1 MEMTGEERIEAPRER
16 VWAAL
21 NDPAVLK
28 DCIPGCQSL
37 EQTAPNQL
45 AAVAAI
51 KVGPIGARFKGV
63 VTLSDLDPPNGYRL
77 DGEGQGGVAGFAKG
91 GATVNLVEDG
101 PDATILR
108 YAVDVQI
115 GGKLAQVGGA
125 LLDAT
130 AKQMAGAFFRKF
142 GQRVTSPEIEPV
154 AAIAEAPAAA
164 SGEAAPAAVQAAP
177 ASSPATAGGAT
188 TQVIHA
194 APAPSSK
201 LGLFLA
207 VGIALLLGWLAGQ
220 GGVSGGVESLA
231 SLLIALVV
239 VVAAMA
245 GYLIGRSAG
254 PLVVIHNGENRP

>member
-37 EQTAPNQL
+37 EQTAPNKL

-51 KVGPIGARFKGV
+51 KVGPIGARFKGD
-63 VTLSDLDPPNGYRL
+63 VTLSELDPPNGYRL

-91 GATVNLVEDG
+91 GATVRLAEDG
-101 PDATILR
+101 PDATILS

-125 LLDAT
+125 LIDAT

-142 GQRVTSPEIEPV
+142 GQRVTAAEIEPV
-154 AAIAEAPAAA
+154 AALSAAPASEAAAATAPAATPATGPAAAQPVVHAAA
-164 SGEAAPAAVQAAP
+164 SG
-177 ASSPATAGGAT
+177 G
-188 TQVIHA
+188 
-194 APAPSSK
+194 SK

-207 VGIALLLGWLAGQ
+207 VGVALLLGWLAGQ
-220 GGVSGGVESLA
+220 GGMTGGIESLV

-245 GYLIGRSAG
+245 GYLIGRIAG
-254 PLVVIHNGENRP
+254 PLVVIHNGEHRP

>member
-1 MEMTGEERIEAPRER
+1 MTGEERIEAPRER

-37 EQTAPNQL
+37 EQTAPNKL

-51 KVGPIGARFKGV
+51 KVGPIGARFRGE
-63 VTLSDLDPPNGYRL
+63 VTLSQLDPPNGYRL

-91 GATVNLVEDG
+91 GADVRLEADG

-125 LLDAT
+125 LIDAT

-142 GQRVTSPEIEPV
+142 GQRVTSPEVEPV
-154 AAIAEAPAAA
+154 AAIAAGPAVSA
-164 SGEAAPAAVQAAP
+164 EAAPAAEAAAARPAVAAP
-177 ASSPATAGGAT
+177 ASQA
-188 TQVIHA
+188 IHA
-194 APAPSSK
+194 APASGK
-201 LGLFLA
+201 GGWFLA

-220 GGVSGGVESLA
+220 GGIAGGVESLV

-245 GYLIGRSAG
+245 GYLIGRTAG
-254 PLVVIHNGENRP
+254 PLVVIHNGDSRS

>member
-1 MEMTGEERIEAPRER
+1 MTGEERIEAPRER

-37 EQTAPNQL
+37 EQTAPNKL

-51 KVGPIGARFKGV
+51 KVGPIGARFRGE
-63 VTLSDLDPPNGYRL
+63 VTLSQLDPPNGYRL

-91 GATVNLVEDG
+91 GADVRLEADG

-142 GQRVTSPEIEPV
+142 GQRVTAPEVAEPA
-154 AAIAEAPAAA
+154 AAISAPAAA
-164 SGEAAPAAVQAAP
+164 APSTEVPSAAAPAGAAAAPAAAQAVYAAP
-177 ASSPATAGGAT
+177 AGGKVGWVVA
-188 TQVIHA
+188 VA
-194 APAPSSK
+194 A
-201 LGLFLA
+201 
-207 VGIALLLGWLAGQ
+207 ALILGWLAGQ
-220 GGVSGGVESLA
+220 GGVSAGIESLV

-245 GYLIGRSAG
+245 GYLIGRTAG
-254 PLVVIHNGENRP
+254 PLVVIHNGEKRP

>member
-37 EQTAPNQL
+37 EQTAPNKL

-51 KVGPIGARFKGV
+51 KVGPIGARFKGD
-63 VTLSDLDPPNGYRL
+63 VTLSELDPPNGYRL

-91 GATVNLVEDG
+91 GATVTLVEDG

-125 LLDAT
+125 LIDAT
-130 AKQMAGAFFRKF
+130 ARQMAGAFFRKF

-154 AAIAEAPAAA
+154 AAIAEAAVEKAPAEPQPSAA
-164 SGEAAPAAVQAAP
+164 SPPVAEVP
-177 ASSPATAGGAT
+177 
-188 TQVIHA
+188 QVIHA
-194 APAPSSK
+194 TPAAGSK

-220 GGVSGGVESLA
+220 GGVAGGIESLA

-245 GYLIGRSAG
+245 GYLIGRTAG
-254 PLVVIHNGENRP
+254 PLVVIHTGEKRP